1 MKIEFALRVGS
12 AIVACSLVL
21 AACSHSTSSQVL
33 PQTRPLK
40 QSKHAKPAA
49 INTNCS
55 HTTTNSGNVSGFL
68 SQTDYSTYSDYYYTI
83 TVPTQTMV
91 GNPGGGVWEVIAYDT
106 TGAIIADSQPQTY
119 LGYQGENTTITVN
132 LPYGLC
138 AMQTVQMSEQST
150 GANNTTVTGQST
162 DSIYTVSP
170 GPTPQPV
177 TFTDGPNGW
186 TSNHCAVN
194 KFGFVECTQ
203 SSGSS
208 SPYNVTW
215 TETDPTP
222 TPSPSPS
229 PRPSSCPR
237 TGCLN

>member
-1 MKIEFALRVGS
+1 VKFEKLLRIGS
-12 AIVACSLVL
+12 AIVACSLIL
-21 AACSHSTSSQVL
+21 AGCSHGSASEVL
-33 PQTRPLK
+33 PRTQSATKHKSARPFDV
-40 QSKHAKPAA
+40 
-49 INTNCS
+49 NTNCS
-55 HTTTNSGNVSGFL
+55 HTTTNNGNVTGFL
-68 SQTDYSTYSDYYYTI
+68 QQTDYSTYSNYGYTI
-83 TVPTQTMV
+83 YVPTQTIV
-91 GNPGGGVWEVIAYDT
+91 GNPGGGVWEVIAYDSS
-106 TGAIIADSQPQTY
+106 GAIIADSQPQTY
-119 LGYQGENTTITVN
+119 LGYQGENTVITVS
-132 LPYGLC
+132 LPFGLC
-138 AMQTVQMSEQST
+138 AMQSVQMSEQAT
-150 GANNTTVTGQST
+150 GANNTTVTGQSIDT
-162 DSIYTVSP
+162 IYTVSP

-203 SSGSS
+203 SGGS

-222 TPSPSPS
+222 TPSPAPS